1 MGREAFEAFLED
13 FDAVREDTLKQL
25 DEYRESANSGTVS
38 MWKYAEIRLL
48 YTIEQRH
55 TLDAAIATS
64 IEKLGNH
71 VRRKTLGG
79 SWSG

>member
-38 MWKYAEIRLL
+38 M
-48 YTIEQRH
+48 
-55 TLDAAIATS
+55 
-64 IEKLGNH
+64 
-71 VRRKTLGG
+71 
-79 SWSG
+79 